1 MPAARWWP
9 TAAAP
14 IATSGG
20 FLALWRRELQAAL
33 PVLLWTSSLLQ
44 SAEHSGR
51 RCGVITIETA
61 SLIHSLTT
69 AHLQAAGA
77 DPATPVEGITPCSA
91 QHSTLLQGL
100 TELDEADAQAQVLAA
115 ASRLRTRHPK
125 VDTLVLE
132 CTNLPSHADA
142 LRHVTGLAVLDVVA
156 LLNLRKERLC
166 R

>member
-51 RCGVITIETA
+51 RCGVIAIEAA
-61 SLIHSLTT
+61 SLIHSLT
-69 AHLQAAGA
+69 AA
-77 DPATPVEGITPCSA
+77 
-91 QHSTLLQGL
+91 QL
-100 TELDEADAQAQVLAA
+100 
-115 ASRLRTRHPK
+115 
-125 VDTLVLE
+125 
-132 CTNLPSHADA
+132 
-142 LRHVTGLAVLDVVA
+142 
-156 LLNLRKERLC
+156 
-166 R
+166 

>member
-1 MPAARWWP
+1 M
-9 TAAAP
+9 
-14 IATSGG
+14 
-20 FLALWRRELQAAL
+20 
-33 PVLLWTSSLLQ
+33 
-44 SAEHSGR
+44 
-51 RCGVITIETA
+51 
-61 SLIHSLTT
+61 
-69 AHLQAAGA
+69 
-77 DPATPVEGITPCSA
+77 EGITPCSA

-132 CTNLPSHADA
+132 CTNLRFHADA

-156 LLNLRKERLC
+156 PLNLRKERLC